1 MSVNTTKFTNWQDGR
16 QPGPPYTSCSPNLQ
30 ILGAF
35 LIRWFGFVP
44 LGCYGARPVRG
55 GAAWSSHSFGAAT
68 DLRWYVQGALMS
80 RTLRVWQSA
89 VDGGKDRTARAAV
102 RALGFLAR
110 RLPANDVLAARLV
123 LENDVLPW
131 LIAHSSEL
139 NIQAIHDYAGGRI
152 WRSNR
157 GDGQGAYWKPQ
168 PTDSGGMGQAWAQ
181 WIHIEVH
188 EDGWADA
195 RPIETRI
202 DSRVFMPKPIL
213 KLGSVGPEV
222 VKLRALLGWEQLPGG
237 AKAGARFT
245 RQVRRGVRDLQRG
258 LGVVRDDG
266 VWGPK
271 TRNAYEARLRSG
283 R

>member
-1 MSVNTTKFTNWQDGR
+1 MVNTTKFTNWQDGR
-16 QPGPPYTSCSPNLQ
+16 QPGQPWTSCSPNLQ

-35 LIRWFGFVP
+35 LIRWFGFSP
-44 LGCYGARPVRG
+44 LGCFGLRPVRG
-55 GAAWSSHSFGAAT
+55 GASWSSHSFGAAT
-68 DLRWYVQGALMS
+68 DLRWYLTGAVMS

-89 VDGGKDRTARAAV
+89 VDGKRDRTARAAV

-131 LIAHSSEL
+131 LIANSAEM

-152 WRSNR
+152 WRSDR
-157 GDGQGAYWKPQ
+157 GDGQGAYWKVQ
-168 PTDSGGMGQAWAQ
+168 PTSSSGMGQPWAQ
-181 WIHIEVH
+181 WIHLEVH
-188 EDGWADA
+188 ADGWADA

-202 DSRVFMPKPIL
+202 DSRVFIPRPVL

-237 AKAGARFT
+237 GKAGAKFT
-245 RQVRRGVRDLQRG
+245 RQVRRGVRELQRG
-258 LGVVRDDG
+258 LGVDDDG
-266 VWGPK
+266 VWGPR
-271 TRNAYEARLRSG
+271 TARAYAARLASG

>member
-1 MSVNTTKFTNWQDGR
+1 MPVNTSKFTNWQDGR

-35 LIRWFGFVP
+35 LIRWFGFMA
-44 LGCYGARPVRG
+44 LGCFGVRPVRNG
-55 GAAWSSHSFGAAT
+55 QAQSSHSFGAAT
-68 DLRWYVQGALMS
+68 DLRWFVQGALMT

-89 VDGGKDRTARAAV
+89 VDGKRDRTARAAV

-131 LIAHSSEL
+131 LIDNSEQL
-139 NIQAIHDYAGGRI
+139 NLQAIHDYAGGRI

-157 GDGQGAYWKPQ
+157 GDGLGAYWKPQ
-168 PTDSGGMGQAWAQ
+168 PADSGGMGQPWAQ
-181 WIHIEVH
+181 WIHLEVH
-188 EDGWADA
+188 ADGWADA
-195 RPIETRI
+195 RPIEARFP
-202 DSRVFMPKPIL
+202 VVPLLPKPTL
-213 KLGSVGPEV
+213 QLGSVGPEV

-237 AKAGARFT
+237 GKAGAKFT
-245 RQVRRGVRDLQRG
+245 RRVRRGVRELQKD
-258 LGVVRDDG
+258 LGVPADG
-266 VWGPK
+266 VWGPR
-271 TRNAYEARLRSG
+271 TARAYRVRWETG

>member
-1 MSVNTTKFTNWQDGR
+1 
-16 QPGPPYTSCSPNLQ
+16 
-30 ILGAF
+30 
-35 LIRWFGFVP
+35 
-44 LGCYGARPVRG
+44 
-55 GAAWSSHSFGAAT
+55 
-68 DLRWYVQGALMS
+68 
-80 RTLRVWQSA
+80 VWQSA
-89 VDGGKDRTARAAV
+89 VDGKRDRTARVAV

-131 LIAHSSEL
+131 LIANSAEL
-139 NIQAIHDYAGGRI
+139 NVQAIHDYSAGRI
-152 WRSNR
+152 WRSDR
-157 GDGQGAYWKPQ
+157 GDGRGAYWKAQ
-168 PTDSGGMGQAWAQ
+168 PPGGGMGAAWAQ

-188 EDGWADA
+188 ADGWADA

-202 DSRVFMPKPIL
+202 NSRVFMPKPLL

-245 RQVRRGVRDLQRG
+245 RQVRRGVRELQKG
-258 LGVVRDDG
+258 LGVRVDG